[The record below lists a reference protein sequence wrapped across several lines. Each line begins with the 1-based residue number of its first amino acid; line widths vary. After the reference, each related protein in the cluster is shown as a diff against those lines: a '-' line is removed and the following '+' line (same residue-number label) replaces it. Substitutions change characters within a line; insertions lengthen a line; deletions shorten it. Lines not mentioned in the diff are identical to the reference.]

1 MISQRCRAT
10 LQKRTIDD
18 DLLDFHVEF
27 FLLSLL
33 FFFRVSAAF
42 FTILDRWKVVPLFEV
57 SAVKD
62 VDQDLAHVPCWLL
75 RTDACFFD
83 SLLRIPPILNVQTS
97 FV

>member
-1 MISQRCRAT
+1 M
-10 LQKRTIDD
+10 IDD
-18 DLLDFHVEF
+18 DSLDFHVEF

-57 SAVKD
+57 SAVKKD
-62 VDQDLAHVPCWLL
+62 VDQDLARVPCWLL

-83 SLLRIPPILNVQTS
+83 SLLRIPPILNVQAS